1 MNTLTFEPRVL
12 KCPKLGLVIEVARA
26 RKWSTIIARDAKH
39 IYVKRVSNS
48 MLDDCGKDFEY
59 PQGMKQ
65 AAERFLHPVMGIAT
79 VTPEAQQLLEDI
91 MKTYSRKSDAKRALG
106 KIDPA
111 LLENADDF
119 ISNEMWPEP
128 GKNGGFVLNDAAAE
142 AASHRPGRT
151 ARPDSDFKQPIKTPK
166 PRKETVAGMFQ
177 ALIIAGELND
187 DEIFAAVKAKFSL
200 DDKKRSYVQW
210 YRNYLNKRKGA

>member
-1 MNTLTFEPRVL
+1 MQQLPFEPRVL

-26 RKWSTIIARDAKH
+26 RKWSTIIARDAKY

-48 MLDDCGKDFEY
+48 MLDDCGKEFEY
-59 PQGMKQ
+59 PHGMKQ

-91 MKTYSRKSDAKRALG
+91 MKIYSRKSDAKRALG

-111 LLENADDF
+111 LLADPDQF
-119 ISNEMWPEP
+119 ITETDD
-128 GKNGGFVLNDAAAE
+128 GFELDDGLAIATKE
-142 AASHRPGRT
+142 
-151 ARPDSDFKQPIKTPK
+151 KQQPIKTPK

-177 ALIIAGELND
+177 ALIINGKLTD
-187 DEIFAAVKAKFSL
+187 DEIFAAVKAKFVL